1 MGMTIQLDNF
11 KRMEEQKT
19 LEAALYLVPTPVGN
33 REDITLRGLRVL
45 QQADIIA
52 CEDTRHTGQLL
63 KLYEIQPKQMVS
75 CHEHNEAQAAE
86 RILHDISQG
95 KSAAFC
101 SDAGSPG
108 ISDPGYRL
116 VLKAVEK
123 GVKIIPLPGATAFV
137 PALTASGLPT
147 DEVIFMGFPPQK
159 KGRQT
164 FLKRVAEQEATV
176 LLYESPYRLLKLLE
190 EIVQYCGAERK
201 VCAARE
207 ISKMHEEFVRG
218 TAEEVFKNFS
228 GRSAVKG
235 EFVVIIGGK
244 PE

>member
-1 MGMTIQLDNF
+1 
-11 KRMEEQKT
+11 MEEQKT

-63 KLYEIQPKQMVS
+63 KLYEIQPKQLVS

-95 KSAAFC
+95 KTAAFC

-123 GVKIIPLPGATAFV
+123 GIKIIPLPGATAFV
-137 PALTASGLPT
+137 PALTALLVREPKLPDGDTAHHGHGGDHETRIIRAIRAHWPQVEILLRADSHYACPDVMDWCETNRLDYVFGLAPKST
-147 DEVIFMGFPPQK
+147 LRRHITG
-159 KGRQT
+159 
-164 FLKRVAEQEATV
+164 
-176 LLYESPYRLLKLLE
+176 LE
-190 EIVQYCGAERK
+190 EST
-201 VCAARE
+201 AAR
-207 ISKMHEEFVRG
+207 
-218 TAEEVFKNFS
+218 FKAAPALKEAIAKF
-228 GRSAVKG
+228 K
-235 EFVVIIGGK
+235 I
-244 PE
+244 